1 MAGSSPFTVMTI
13 VTEFSEFSETFRMNS
28 IGLVSDIIF
37 SPTEIRN
44 TILQIFSLDH
54 SNKVVGERSLI
65 QIDKYL

>member
-1 MAGSSPFTVMTI
+1 MAGSSPFAVMTI

-28 IGLVSDIIF
+28 IGLVSDTIF

-44 TILQIFSLDH
+44 TILQIFSPDH